1 MADTHHSDALLAIGE
16 VHTALLRS
24 SAALSM
30 AASEKLV
37 SLAGGERV
45 RRFERPIS
53 HVVSPLVLTGVDCRP
68 ATANGAKARV
78 VGTVAGYA
86 SITGGHVVQG
96 TAATRIAASRSTR
109 RLGWAY
115 YLARP
120 GWVELIG
127 RAPVDELAL
136 GFLGPPAEPDMLD
149 LGAIGARL
157 IGDVQTA
164 PVLDGRL
171 PFRVER
177 TRLRWVVRASAS
189 EPAARFRI
197 AHDGLRTLAIE
208 GAVEFDAA
216 AEFAADFALHDWL
229 LSALIRIVDRS
240 RVGID
245 DRASVVQRLRPAV
258 EHLLHLWMPAARG
271 DEAAA
276 ALWTGLERRPGLAR
290 QWDAL
295 VNRVRDQLALGAI
308 AALSDRLGETVP

>member
-1 MADTHHSDALLAIGE
+1 MADTHHSGALLAIGE

-24 SAALSM
+24 SAALSV
-30 AASEKLV
+30 AACETLV

-45 RRFERPIS
+45 RRFERPIA

-68 ATANGAKARV
+68 AMVNGAKARI
-78 VGTVAGYA
+78 VGTVAGHA
-86 SITGGHVVQG
+86 SITGGHLVQG
-96 TAATRIAASRSTR
+96 MATTRVAPSRSTR

-127 RAPVDELAL
+127 RAPADELAA
-136 GFLGPPAEPDMLD
+136 GFLGSPADADVLD
-149 LGAIGARL
+149 LGAIGSRL
-157 IGDVQTA
+157 IGDVQSA

-177 TRLRWVVRASAS
+177 TRLRWVAWPAPGEPSAQFRVERDGMRTLVVQGDVAVASA
-189 EPAARFRI
+189 
-197 AHDGLRTLAIE
+197 G
-208 GAVEFDAA
+208 
-216 AEFAADFALHDWL
+216 EFAADVALHDWL
-229 LSALIRIVDRS
+229 LTALNRIVERS

>member
-1 MADTHHSDALLAIGE
+1 LELNPHSDALLAIGE
-16 VHTALLRS
+16 VHTTLLRS

-30 AASEKLV
+30 AASGKLV
-37 SLAGGERV
+37 SSAGGEPV
-45 RRFERPIS
+45 RHIERPIF
-53 HVVSPLVLTGVDCRP
+53 HVVSPLVLTGVDCRL
-68 ATANGAKARV
+68 ATANGAKARI
-78 VGTVAGYA
+78 VGTVAGHA

-96 TAATRIAASRSTR
+96 SATTRIAPSLSAR

-115 YLARP
+115 YLGRP

-127 RAPVDELAL
+127 RAPADELTI
-136 GFLGPPAEPDMLD
+136 GFLGPTADPDVLD
-149 LGAIGARL
+149 LGAIGSRL
-157 IGDVQTA
+157 LRDVQVA
-164 PVLDGRL
+164 PELDGRL
-171 PFRVER
+171 PFQAER
-177 TRLRWVVRASAS
+177 TRLRWVVRASSS

-208 GAVEFDAA
+208 GSVEFDSA

>member
-1 MADTHHSDALLAIGE
+1 M
-16 VHTALLRS
+16 
-24 SAALSM
+24 
-30 AASEKLV
+30 
-37 SLAGGERV
+37 
-45 RRFERPIS
+45 
-53 HVVSPLVLTGVDCRP
+53 
-68 ATANGAKARV
+68 ANGAKARI
-78 VGTVAGYA
+78 VGTVAGHA

-96 TAATRIAASRSTR
+96 AATTRIAASHSAR

-120 GWVELIG
+120 GWVALIG
-127 RAPVDELAL
+127 RAPADELAH
-136 GFLGPPAEPDMLD
+136 GFLGPPVDPEVLD
-149 LGAIGARL
+149 LGAISARL
-157 IGDVQTA
+157 IGDVQVA

-177 TRLRWVVRASAS
+177 TRLRWIVRASPS
-189 EPAARFRI
+189 EPEVQFRI
-197 AHDGLRTLAIE
+197 ARDGLRTLTIE
-208 GAVEFDAA
+208 GAVEFAAA

-245 DRASVVQRLRPAV
+245 DRPSVVRRLGPAV
-258 EHLLHLWMPAARG
+258 EHLLPLWMPAARG

-276 ALWTGLERRPGLAR
+276 ALWTGLKRRPGLAR

-295 VNRVRDQLALGAI
+295 ANWVRDQLALGAI